1 MAVSKEFTR
10 LEHSSVKLTLTVGK
24 DDVRSRYDELL
35 KDYSKNIQL
44 PGFRKGKVPR
54 EVLVRKFGEALKG
67 EALGTIIEKSVSDVF
82 QDETLSRDDRPLPYS
97 TPRIQDEES
106 LKLDF
111 DNDLVFS
118 VVYDV
123 LPKVTV
129 GKWKGL
135 EAEAPDAAISDEDIS
150 RELETIRDRNAI
162 VLDRDDGA
170 AAEKDNVVT
179 VNYSEIGPDGT
190 VLPNTE
196 RQDFVFTLGT
206 GYNIYKFD
214 DDIIGMKKGETRD
227 IEKTYAADDADSTL
241 AGQTKKIQVT
251 LTALKE
257 RQLPDLDDDLAQDVD
272 EKYKTLDDL
281 KNNIRERLTKT
292 LEKRLRDIKI
302 NNLLEKIVADTPV
315 EIPESM
321 VRIELDSRWRNL
333 ARRFGTSVEE
343 MVKMMGRTGKTTEEI
358 QDEWRPDAAKA
369 LHSRLI
375 VETLMEELKLE
386 ASDEEV
392 EKQIENTAREENVPL
407 DEVKKYY
414 EQENMKE
421 YLKED
426 VKEKKLFDILLAENT
441 IKPGKKENYLD
452 LMANNG

>member
-1 MAVSKEFTR
+1 
-10 LEHSSVKLTLTVGK
+10 
-24 DDVRSRYDELL
+24 
-35 KDYSKNIQL
+35 
-44 PGFRKGKVPR
+44 
-54 EVLVRKFGEALKG
+54 
-67 EALGTIIEKSVSDVF
+67 
-82 QDETLSRDDRPLPYS
+82 
-97 TPRIQDEES
+97 
-106 LKLDF
+106 
-111 DNDLVFS
+111 
-118 VVYDV
+118 
-123 LPKVTV
+123 
-129 GKWKGL
+129 
-135 EAEAPDAAISDEDIS
+135 
-150 RELETIRDRNAI
+150 
-162 VLDRDDGA
+162 
-170 AAEKDNVVT
+170 VVT
-179 VNYSEIGPDGT
+179 VNYSEIGSDGA
-190 VLPNTE
+190 VVPNSE

-214 DDIIGMKKGETRD
+214 DDLIGMKKGETRD
-227 IEKTYAADDADSTL
+227 IEKTYPTDFEDTTL
-241 AGQTKKIQVT
+241 AGQTKKIRVT

-257 RQLPDLDDDLAQDVD
+257 RQLPELDDDLAQDVD

-281 KNNIRERLTKT
+281 KNSIRDRLNHS
-292 LEKRLRDIKI
+292 LEHRLRDIKI

-343 MVKMMGRTGKTTEEI
+343 IVKMMGRTGKTTEEI
-358 QDEWRPDAAKA
+358 QDEWRPDATKA

-392 EKQIENTAREENVPL
+392 EKQIETLAHEENAPL

-452 LMANNG
+452 LMGNNG

>member
-1 MAVSKEFTR
+1 MAVSKEITR

-24 DDVRSRYDELL
+24 DDVRSQYDELL
-35 KDYSKNIQL
+35 RDYRKNLQL
-44 PGFRKGKVPR
+44 PGFRKGKVPQ

-67 EALGTIIEKSVSDVF
+67 EALGTIIEKSVTEVF
-82 QDETLSRDDRPLPYS
+82 QDESLSREDRPLPYS
-97 TPRIQDEES
+97 QPQIQDEPP
-106 LKLDF
+106 KLDF
-111 DNDLVFS
+111 DTDLTFS

-135 EAEAPDAAISDEDIS
+135 EAEAPEAVVSDEDIS

-162 VLDRDDGA
+162 VLDRDDGVA
-170 AAEKDNVVT
+170 AAKDDVVT
-179 VNYSEIGPDGT
+179 VNYSEIGPDGA
-190 VLPNTE
+190 VLPNSE

-214 DDIIGMKKGETRD
+214 DEITGMKKGETRD
-227 IEKTYAADDADSTL
+227 IDKTYPADFEDTTL
-241 AGQTKKIQVT
+241 AGQTKKIRVT

-257 RQLPDLDDDLAQDVD
+257 RKLPDLDDDLAQDVD
-272 EKYKTLDDL
+272 EKFKTLDDL
-281 KNNIRERLTKT
+281 KNNIKERLGRT
-292 LEKRLRDIKI
+292 LDRRLRDIKI
-302 NNLLEKIVADTPV
+302 NNLLEKIVADTPL

-333 ARRFGTSVEE
+333 ARRFGTTVEE
-343 MVKMMGRTGKTTEEI
+343 ITKIMGGTGKTAEQI
-358 QDEWRPDAAKA
+358 QDEWRPDAVKA

-392 EKQIENTAREENVPL
+392 EKQVETLAQEENAPL

-414 EQENMKE
+414 EQETMKE

-426 VKEKKLFDILLAENT
+426 IKERKLFDILLKENT

-452 LMANNG
+452 LMAQNG